1 MAAKGPA
8 AGRPRPSAPRKASTK
23 APEAAGA
30 AAERLLLATV
40 HDLVLELHPHR
51 RRGLVVRPDSN
62 LDRDLGLDSLAR
74 AELLL
79 RLERAFKV
87 SLPEDL
93 LATSESP
100 ADLLQAVLAAHPGKP
115 PRRATAIRRIETEPV
130 DASPHQARTLTEIV
144 DWHVQ
149 RHSDRPHL
157 VLWSESGEEP
167 TISYGALADT
177 AKRVAAGLRNWG
189 LEPGDRAAIMLPTG
203 PEFFQAFL
211 GILYAGGI
219 PVPIYPPMRMAQLE
233 DHLRRQAGILNSAQ
247 ASILITVAEA
257 RPVAGL
263 LRSLAPDLRGVDS
276 VEGLL
281 AGGAPPLAV
290 TTAPDRT
297 ALLQY
302 TSGSTGSPKGVVLG
316 HHNLLANIRAM
327 GHAMDVTAADIF
339 VSWLPLYH
347 DMGLIG
353 AWLGSLYYAA
363 PLVITSP
370 LAFLARPERWLWAI
384 HRHRATLT
392 AAPNFAFELCMRKID
407 ETDIG
412 GLDLSS
418 LRMVANGAE
427 TVIPS
432 TIRRFSERFGRYAF
446 RPEAMAPVYGLAE
459 NSVGLTFPPPGR
471 LPIVDRVQRE
481 AMTRRGEATPATPD
495 DPDAVEFVACGR
507 PLVGH
512 QTRIIGATG
521 HEVGERR
528 EGRLQWRGPSATSG
542 YFRNPE
548 KTGELYVDGWLDSG
562 DLAYMAGGDLY
573 ITGRVK
579 DIIVRAG
586 RNIYPHEVEIVVGEI
601 DGIRKGCVALF
612 GSTEAKTGT
621 ERIVLMAETR
631 ETDDEALGRLRDKA
645 AEAATDLL
653 TVPPDEVVLAPP
665 HTVPKT
671 SSGKLRRAAA
681 REIYERGG
689 VGARPRRVWWQ
700 VARLALA
707 GVRPQLR
714 RAIRG
719 LADIGYAA
727 YWWLVMGLIAG
738 LVWPLVVLLPRRRW
752 RWAVFGGAARLAM
765 RLLGTP
771 LTVAGAERLTAE
783 GAILVVN
790 HASYI
795 DGMVIAAAIP
805 GGVSFVAKKELAGQI
820 FPRLFLGRLD
830 TFFVERTDPEGG
842 LEDTRRALAAVEAG
856 RRLLFFAE
864 GTLTRMPGLLPFR
877 LGAFMI
883 AVQAGLPV
891 IPITIRG
898 TRSVLRGE
906 QWFPRRG
913 EVSVTVGAPLR
924 PDGGDFAAAVR
935 LRDAARAAVL
945 EQCGEPDLAEEHIIF
960 TAAGI
965 EQVEPGQSQPPRD
978 GPASHGP

>member
-8 AGRPRPSAPRKASTK
+8 AGRPHPSITGKASAKT
-23 APEAAGA
+23 PAATGD

-51 RRGLVVRPDSN
+51 RRGLRVRLDSD

-74 AELLL
+74 AELVL

-93 LATSESP
+93 LATSEAP
-100 ADLLQAVLAAHPGKP
+100 ADLLQAVRRARPGKA
-115 PRRATAIRRIETEPV
+115 PRQATATRRIATEAV
-130 DASPHQARTLTEIV
+130 DAFPHEAGTLTDVV
-144 DWHVQ
+144 DWHVRQ
-149 RHSDRPHL
+149 HPERPHL
-157 VLWSESGEEP
+157 LLWSESGEEP
-167 TISYGALADT
+167 TLTYGALADL
-177 AKRVAAGLRNWG
+177 AKRVAGGLRRWG
-189 LEPGDRAAIMLPTG
+189 LEPGDRVAIMLPTG
-203 PEFFQAFL
+203 PDFFQAFL
-211 GILYAGGI
+211 GVLYAGGV

-233 DHLRRQAGILNSAQ
+233 DHLRRQATILNSAQ
-247 ASILITVAEA
+247 AVMLITVAEA

-263 LRSLAPDLRGVDS
+263 LRSLASDLRSVDS

-281 AGGAPPLAV
+281 AAEPASLPA
-290 TTAPDRT
+290 TAAPDST

-302 TSGSTGSPKGVVLG
+302 TSGSTGDPKGVVLS
-316 HHNLLANIRAM
+316 HDNLLSNIRAM
-327 GHAMDVTAADIF
+327 GHAMEVTAADVF

-363 PLVITSP
+363 PLVIMSP

-392 AAPNFAFELCMRKID
+392 AAPNFAFELCLRKID
-407 ETDIG
+407 DDDIA
-412 GLDLSS
+412 GLDLGS

-432 TIRRFSERFGRYAF
+432 TIRRFTERFSRYGF

-471 LPIVDRVQRE
+471 PPIVDRVRRD
-481 AMTRRGEATPATPD
+481 ALTRRGEAVPAAAD

-521 HEVGERR
+521 HEVAERR
-528 EGRLQWRGPSATSG
+528 EGRLQWCGPSATRG
-542 YFRNPE
+542 YFRNPA
-548 KTGELYVDGWLDSG
+548 KTRELCVDGWLDSG

-586 RNIYPHEVEIVVGEI
+586 RNIYPHEVETLVGEI

-612 GSTEAKTGT
+612 GSTEPRTGT

-631 ETDDEALGRLRDKA
+631 ETDETALAHLRETA

-653 TVPPDEVVLAPP
+653 TTPPDEVVLAPP

-689 VGARPRRVWWQ
+689 VGARPRAVWTQ

-707 GVRPQLR
+707 GLRPR
-714 RAIRG
+714 FHRAMRG
-719 LADIGYAA
+719 VVDFGYAA
-727 YWWLVMGLIAG
+727 YWWLVMGLMAG

-752 RWAVFGGAARLAM
+752 RWAVFGGAARLALH
-765 RLLGTP
+765 LLGTP
-771 LTVAGAERLTAE
+771 LTVAGAGRVTAD

-790 HASYI
+790 HASYL
-795 DGMVIAAAIP
+795 DGMVLAAAIP
-805 GGVSFVAKKELAGQI
+805 GGVSFVAKKELAGQV
-820 FPRLFLGRLD
+820 FARLFLARLD

-842 LEDTRRALAAVEAG
+842 LEDTRRALASVEAG
-856 RRLLFFAE
+856 GRLLFFAE

-883 AVQAGLPV
+883 AAQAGLPV
-891 IPITIRG
+891 IPISIRG

-913 EVSVTVGAPLR
+913 AVSVTVGAPLR

-935 LRDAARAAVL
+935 LRDAARAEIL
-945 EQCGEPDLAEEHIIF
+945 RQCGEPDLAEEHIIF

-965 EQVEPGQSQPPRD
+965 ERVEPGESQPPRN
-978 GPASHGP
+978 GPGG

>member
-1 MAAKGPA
+1 MAANGPA
-8 AGRPRPSAPRKASTK
+8 AGRPHASTTGKASAKT
-23 APEAAGA
+23 PAATVDA
-30 AAERLLLATV
+30 VERVLLDTV

-51 RRGLVVRPDSN
+51 RRGLRVRLDSN

-74 AELLL
+74 AELVL
-79 RLERAFKV
+79 RLERGFKV

-93 LATSESP
+93 LATSETP
-100 ADLLQAVLAAHPGKP
+100 ADLLQAVQRAGPGKQ
-115 PRRATAIRRIETEPV
+115 PRRATAIRHIATEAFDALPREAGTLV
-130 DASPHQARTLTEIV
+130 DV
-144 DWHVQ
+144 VNWHV
-149 RHSDRPHL
+149 RHHPERPHL
-157 VLWSESGEEP
+157 VQWSESDEEP
-167 TISYGALADT
+167 TITYGALADA
-177 AKRVAAGLRNWG
+177 AKRVAVGLRRWG

-203 PEFFQAFL
+203 PDFFQAFL
-211 GILYAGGI
+211 GILYAGGV

-247 ASILITVAEA
+247 AVILITVAEA
-257 RPVAGL
+257 RPVAGIL
-263 LRSLAPDLRGVDS
+263 SSLAPDLRGVDS
-276 VEGLL
+276 VEGLV
-281 AGGAPPLAV
+281 AAAPASLPA
-290 TTAPDRT
+290 TAAPDRT

-302 TSGSTGSPKGVVLG
+302 TSGSTGDPKGVVLS
-316 HHNLLANIRAM
+316 HDNLLSNIRAM
-327 GHAMDVTAADIF
+327 GHAMEVTAADVF

-353 AWLGSLYYAA
+353 AWLGSLYHAA
-363 PLVITSP
+363 PLVIMSP
-370 LAFLARPERWLWAI
+370 IAFLARPERWLWAI

-392 AAPNFAFELCMRKID
+392 AAPNFAFELCLRKID
-407 ETDIG
+407 DDDIA
-412 GLDLSS
+412 GLDLGS

-432 TIRRFSERFGRYAF
+432 TIQRFHERFGRYGF

-471 LPIVDRVQRE
+471 PPIIDRVRRD
-481 AMTRRGEATPATPD
+481 ALTRRGEAVPAAAD

-512 QTRIIGATG
+512 QTRIIDATG

-542 YFRNPE
+542 YFRNPA
-548 KTGELYVDGWLDSG
+548 KTRELYDDGWLDSG
-562 DLAYMAGGDLY
+562 DLAYLAEGDLY

-586 RNIYPHEVEIVVGEI
+586 RNIYPHEVETLVGEI

-612 GSTEAKTGT
+612 GSTEPKTGT

-631 ETDDEALGRLRDKA
+631 ETEDAALAKLREMA

-653 TVPPDEVVLAPP
+653 TTPPDEVVLAPP

-689 VGARPRRVWWQ
+689 VGAKPRAVWRQ

-707 GVRPQLR
+707 GIRPRIR
-714 RAIRG
+714 RAVRG
-719 LADIGYAA
+719 LLDFGYAS
-727 YWWLVMGLIAG
+727 YWWLVMGLMAA
-738 LVWPLVVLLPRRRW
+738 LVWPLVVLLPRRQW
-752 RWAVFGGAARLAM
+752 RWSVFGGAARLAL

-771 LTVAGAERLTAE
+771 LTIAGTGRLKAE

-790 HASYI
+790 HASYL
-795 DGMVIAAAIP
+795 DGMVLAAAIP
-805 GGVSFVAKKELAGQI
+805 GGVSFVAKKELAGQL
-820 FPRLFLGRLD
+820 FARLFLARLD

-842 LEDTRRALAAVEAG
+842 LEDTRRALAWVEAG
-856 RRLLFFAE
+856 GRLLFFAE

-883 AVQAGLPV
+883 AAQAGLPV
-891 IPITIRG
+891 IPISIRG

-913 EVSVTVGAPLR
+913 AVSVTVRAPLC

-935 LRDAARAAVL
+935 LRDAARTEIL
-945 EQCGEPDLAEEHIIF
+945 RQCGEPDLAEEHIIF
-960 TAAGI
+960 TAGGI
-965 EQVEPGQSQPPRD
+965 ERIEPGESPPPRSRRPD
-978 GPASHGP
+978 G